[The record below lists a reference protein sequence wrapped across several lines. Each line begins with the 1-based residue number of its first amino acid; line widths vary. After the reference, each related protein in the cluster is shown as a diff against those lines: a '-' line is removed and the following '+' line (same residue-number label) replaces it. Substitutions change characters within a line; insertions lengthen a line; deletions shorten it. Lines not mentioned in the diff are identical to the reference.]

1 MTRKE
6 QIIQKMFILKKNE
19 NYYENEVR
27 KKNVILFLDEIN
39 TNENING
46 IFKEILIEKKIKGR

>member
-1 MTRKE
+1 
-6 QIIQKMFILKKNE
+6 MFILKKNE